1 MKQLVI
7 VILLLASNF
16 SQGITLDFSKV
27 LGGTL
32 NEESICVFNDHQGH
46 YFLSGRFS
54 GTVDFD
60 FSNATANLIAN
71 GSTDIFFAKYD
82 TLGNLVWVKQIGGAL
97 LDGAYSIKTDH
108 NNDVILCGYF
118 RGSNVDFDP
127 GPSTYLISSNGDNGF
142 DSGFGG
148 DAFLAKFTSNGN
160 FLWAFAVGGYYS
172 HDGFTDFDVDDNNN
186 IYVGGFMNVTSS
198 TPIDIDPGIGVFD
211 IATTSQGHGLIAKYS
226 TNGNYLWG
234 FTFGDYGIA
243 SGVFSLKRIPT
254 DTSIVVTGHIKTTN
268 KDFDPGPGTSYLT
281 SQFSDIF
288 LTKIKFGGSV
298 EWVEN
303 FGGTNTAHW
312 QDIGTDLSVD
322 SSQCIYLSGFYT
334 GNGANFNPMG
344 NSYIQNAIGN
354 ADNFISKFDKHGKL
368 IWFNNFGSVGSEG
381 YIATERFNGTLF
393 VTGSFSNTLDL
404 DPSISTQI
412 ISSNGATDA
421 FVAKFD
427 TSGNY
432 ICGFSFGG
440 IGAENANWITD
451 ANTENALLTAGY
463 FNSSVMDVDPSSS
476 NVSITSNG
484 GYDDYYLKYS
494 FESDS
499 SINLVITDDTI
510 CANQTPMIFLSS
522 NSSSLTPVNIV
533 YSAGGNTYTAN
544 NIIPNTS
551 FSLNGMYTSTTSVM
565 INSISPSV
573 TANCVSITYTF
584 NSPIQ
589 VHVNTVPTLNTS
601 ASPSSLCFGQSTII
615 TASGA
620 TQLSWNPSIQN
631 GVPFI
636 PVATTTYTVV
646 GTSSNGCSSTS
657 SVTVV
662 VNPNPIVYA
671 LASPM
676 NVCAG
681 SPCSLTGSGALNYSW
696 SGGVNNGIPFFP
708 SSAGSYTVVGTDA
721 NGCSATSS
729 VSITVSAPP
738 VISTTAQPDSIC
750 VGGLTQLNASGAA
763 TYQWSGGIQNNVP
776 FSPSSSSTYTVSGI
790 DNNGCSATAIQAV
803 YVYPSPVV
811 SASAM
816 PDSLCYGNQT
826 VLLGSGAS
834 LYTWS
839 GGIQNGVPFIP
850 QTSGSYTV
858 TGIDGNGCTASSSV
872 YVNVF
877 NHLPVGII
885 NNQTTLC
892 SGDSAL
898 LVGTGASS
906 YSWLPAS
913 ALDTTA
919 GVSVWAYPVGG
930 VTTFTVTGTDATG
943 CTGTATTLLN
953 TIPRINVV
961 ASKSNDII
969 CGLQSAQLQAYGAD
983 NYLWSPAIGLSD
995 PAIPNPV
1002 ATIYQ
1007 TTTYVV
1013 TGTSETCTDKDSV
1026 TITYFTGNH
1035 EFDLVPSAFSPNND
1049 GLNDCLHVLHNVDL
1063 REFYFAIYNRWGQR
1077 VFETKNVNDCW
1088 DGNFNN
1094 EPAAVGTYYYFLR
1107 SNSPCGDNFVKGDV
1121 TLIR

>member
-1 MKQLVI
+1 M
-7 VILLLASNF
+7 
-16 SQGITLDFSKV
+16 
-27 LGGTL
+27 
-32 NEESICVFNDHQGH
+32 
-46 YFLSGRFS
+46 
-54 GTVDFD
+54 
-60 FSNATANLIAN
+60 
-71 GSTDIFFAKYD
+71 
-82 TLGNLVWVKQIGGAL
+82 
-97 LDGAYSIKTDH
+97 
-108 NNDVILCGYF
+108 
-118 RGSNVDFDP
+118 
-127 GPSTYLISSNGDNGF
+127 
-142 DSGFGG
+142 
-148 DAFLAKFTSNGN
+148 
-160 FLWAFAVGGYYS
+160 
-172 HDGFTDFDVDDNNN
+172 
-186 IYVGGFMNVTSS
+186 
-198 TPIDIDPGIGVFD
+198 
-211 IATTSQGHGLIAKYS
+211 
-226 TNGNYLWG
+226 
-234 FTFGDYGIA
+234 
-243 SGVFSLKRIPT
+243 
-254 DTSIVVTGHIKTTN
+254 
-268 KDFDPGPGTSYLT
+268 
-281 SQFSDIF
+281 
-288 LTKIKFGGSV
+288 
-298 EWVEN
+298 
-303 FGGTNTAHW
+303 
-312 QDIGTDLSVD
+312 
-322 SSQCIYLSGFYT
+322 
-334 GNGANFNPMG
+334 
-344 NSYIQNAIGN
+344 
-354 ADNFISKFDKHGKL
+354 
-368 IWFNNFGSVGSEG
+368 
-381 YIATERFNGTLF
+381 
-393 VTGSFSNTLDL
+393 
-404 DPSISTQI
+404 
-412 ISSNGATDA
+412 
-421 FVAKFD
+421 
-427 TSGNY
+427 
-432 ICGFSFGG
+432 
-440 IGAENANWITD
+440 
-451 ANTENALLTAGY
+451 
-463 FNSSVMDVDPSSS
+463 
-476 NVSITSNG
+476 
-484 GYDDYYLKYS
+484 
-494 FESDS
+494 
-499 SINLVITDDTI
+499 
-510 CANQTPMIFLSS
+510 
-522 NSSSLTPVNIV
+522 
-533 YSAGGNTYTAN
+533 
-544 NIIPNTS
+544 
-551 FSLNGMYTSTTSVM
+551 
-565 INSISPSV
+565 
-573 TANCVSITYTF
+573 
-584 NSPIQ
+584 
-589 VHVNTVPTLNTS
+589 NTVPTLNTS

-750 VGGLTQLNASGAA
+750 VGGLTQLNAYGAA

-790 DNNGCSATAIQAV
+790 DNNGCTATAIQAV

-1121 TLIR
+1121 TLMR